1 VDFNSELVP
10 SVVAVVVV
18 HQPGAEFDEVLAAL
32 AEQDY
37 ANLKTLFLVS
47 GESGDLPATIRA
59 KLPDAFVRAVAGNPG
74 FGAAA
79 NEVLHL
85 VEGDNGF
92 FMLIHDDV
100 ALEPGAVRLLV
111 EELYRSNAGMVG
123 PKLVLWDRPGIL
135 QHVGLGVD
143 RFGEVDP
150 LVEPGEADQE
160 QHDAVR
166 DVFALPSAC
175 ILARADLFRALG
187 GFDPTT
193 SFYGEDVDLCWR
205 AHLSGARVVVVPAAK
220 ARHRE
225 RLVLRRTDLPH
236 HTLAARHRVRSVV
249 TLTGGLRLPLVLVQM
264 LLLCVLEMIVGL
276 FTGRLGEAFASLRA
290 TVGLIPR
297 IGSIIR
303 RRREVSSLREVPYR
317 EVAGLQI
324 RGSARLASYL
334 RTREQLHMSVDQ
346 SAVGVRRF
354 TRNTAGQIAAW
365 MSVMILALIG
375 SRAFLLHGVPRI
387 GEFVGFPT
395 STRVLL
401 GDYWSGWWGHGL
413 GRTMAAPT
421 GIGVLGVLGIASLGH
436 MALFNTLAVLAW
448 LPIGYYGVWRLMSIF
463 PSSRA
468 RIVGLIAFAA
478 VPLPYN
484 ALAAGRW
491 GVVVAYGALPW
502 IIHLMRKIARIEP
515 ALGARSDAD
524 VADAFATASRRQIVR
539 WTAQLVL
546 LTAVVSAFTPTFAG
560 LVVVVGLALAI
571 ATLLARSS
579 IWTALTLLGAG
590 LVAGV
595 LGLAINL
602 PWLPSLFG
610 THGWDAFV
618 GAPTV
623 SSNDFSL
630 SHTLRFAVGPDKL
643 GALAIALWL
652 PVLAAPL
659 LARGWRL
666 TWAARGGVLA
676 VGAFALAVLGQRDSL
691 PFRLPEAGILLAP
704 AAVGLAIAAAC
715 AAAAFEQD
723 VQGGSFGWKQPLGV
737 LCGAA
742 LVLGAIPSLAAT
754 ANGRWS
760 TPTNALLQPSD
771 QFATNP
777 TEGDSRTLYVGD
789 TRVMP
794 LDGWRLDDNGLTG
807 VSYSIV
813 DDGQLDIH
821 ERWAGLPSGA
831 ETDVRDVLALMSSN
845 STARIGRLLA
855 PYSIRYIVVPMID
868 GVDSTTGSP
877 LASPRGLIESL
888 TAQLD
893 LRRLY
898 TPANY
903 VAFENIAWIPTRAA
917 LSAAAGQA
925 SNEAGSTALASD
937 DISGS
942 TPALLGMSDRGP
954 ATATV
959 PAGVIYS
966 AVPFD
971 NRWTLDL
978 NGARIAPR
986 VAFGSTLAFDVPT
999 PGRATLTYSTDT
1011 SRHIAVIVQLLA
1023 WLALLVA
1030 ASSVRWG
1037 WLRRRRH
1044 LVNVDEGPVLR
1055 LGTRDGGSDAIFDPF
1070 ARVGQSTGADDE
1082 PQAESDVA
1090 SNDSETA
1097 PELAPATEPET
1108 ETETE
1113 TEPAR
1118 EAFPVTDD
1126 VFGAGPFHTPLP
1138 PPTAIQTAEGLD
1150 TPPPDSEPTEP
1161 S

>member
-18 HQPGAEFDEVLAAL
+18 HQPGEGFGEVLDAL
-32 AEQDY
+32 AAQDY
-37 ANLKTLFLVS
+37 GNLRTLFLVA
-47 GESGDLPATIRA
+47 GEAGDIPDTIRA
-59 KLPDAFVRAVAGNPG
+59 TLPDAFVRAVAGNPG

-92 FMLIHDDV
+92 FMLMHDDV

-123 PKLVLWDRPGIL
+123 PKLVLWNRPGIL

-175 ILARADLFRALG
+175 ILARADLFRTLG
-187 GFDPTT
+187 GFDASTP
-193 SFYGEDVDLCWR
+193 FYGEDVDLCWR

-220 ARHRE
+220 ARHQE
-225 RLVLRRTDLPH
+225 RLTSRRNDLPH
-236 HTLAARHRVRSVV
+236 HTLAARHRVRSVA

-264 LLLCVLEMIVGL
+264 LLLCILEMVVGL

-290 TVGLIPR
+290 TLGLIPR
-297 IGSIIR
+297 VGSIIR
-303 RRREVSSLREVPYR
+303 RRREVSPLREVPYR

-334 RTREQLHMSVDQ
+334 RTREQHHMAVDH
-346 SAVGVRRF
+346 SAIGARRF
-354 TRNTAGQIAAW
+354 SRNTAGQIAAW
-365 MSVMILALIG
+365 LAVMILALIG
-375 SRAFLLHGVPRI
+375 SRTFLIDGVPRI
-387 GEFVGFPT
+387 GEFVRFPS
-395 STRVLL
+395 STRVLI

-413 GRTMAAPT
+413 GRTIAAPT
-421 GIGVLGVLGIASLGH
+421 GIGLLGIIGIASAGH
-436 MALFNTLAVLAW
+436 MALLHTLAVLVW
-448 LPIGYYGVWRLMSIF
+448 LPIGYYGAWRLMSIF

-468 RIVGLIAFAA
+468 RIVGLVAFAA

-502 IIHLMRKIARIEP
+502 VVHLMRKIARIEP
-515 ALGARSDAD
+515 ALTARSDTD
-524 VADAFATASRRQIVR
+524 VPDAYADATVRQLVR
-539 WTAQLVL
+539 WSAQLVL
-546 LTAVVSAFTPTFAG
+546 LTGLVTAFVPSFAG
-560 LVVVVGLALAI
+560 IVAIVGLALAV

-579 IWTALTLLGAG
+579 AWTALTLVVSGVGAG
-590 LVAGV
+590 A
-595 LGLAINL
+595 LGLLINL
-602 PWLPSLFG
+602 PWFTSLFG
-610 THGWDAFV
+610 ANGWDTFV
-618 GAPTV
+618 GAPTAT
-623 SSNDFSL
+623 SNSFSL

-643 GALAIALWL
+643 GVLAIALWL
-652 PVLAAPL
+652 PVIAAPL
-659 LARGWRL
+659 LANGWRL
-666 TWAARGGVLA
+666 TWAARASVLA
-676 VGAFALAVLGQRDSL
+676 VAALALAVLGQRDAL

-723 VQGGSFGWKQPLGV
+723 VQGGSFGWKQPLGI

-742 LVLGAIPSLAAT
+742 LVLGAIPSTAAT

-760 TPTNALLQPSD
+760 TPTNEMPQASD
-771 QFATNP
+771 QLAANP
-777 TEGDSRTLYVGD
+777 TEGDSRSLYIGD
-789 TRVMP
+789 ARVMP
-794 LDGWRLDDNGLTG
+794 VDGWRLDDAGLTG

-813 DDGQLDIH
+813 DDGDLDIH

-831 ETDVRDVLALMSSN
+831 ESDVRDVLALMSSN

-855 PYSIRYIVVPMID
+855 PYSIRFIIVPLLD
-868 GVDSTTGSP
+868 GVTSTTSHP
-877 LASPRGLIESL
+877 LPPPKGLVETL

-893 LRRLY
+893 LFRWY
-898 TPANY
+898 TPSNY
-903 VAFENIAWIPTRAA
+903 IVFENKAWIPTRAA
-917 LSAAAGQA
+917 LSAAAAQA

-942 TPALLGMSDRGP
+942 APALVGMSDRGP
-954 ATATV
+954 ASGVV
-959 PAGVIYS
+959 PAGVLYS

-971 NRWTLDL
+971 SRWHLSVD
-978 NGARIAPR
+978 GAGVAPR
-986 VAFGSTLAFDVPT
+986 VAFGSTLAFDVPVA
-999 PGRATLTYSTDT
+999 GQATLSYSTAVG
-1011 SRHIAVIVQLLA
+1011 RRVAVIVQLLA
-1023 WLALLVA
+1023 WLALLGA
-1030 ASSVRWG
+1030 ASTVRLG
-1037 WLRRRRH
+1037 WLRRRRR
-1044 LVNVDEGPVLR
+1044 LTDLDEGPVLR
-1055 LGTRDGGSDAIFDPF
+1055 LGTLEPGSGSMFDPF
-1070 ARVGQSTGADDE
+1070 ARAAQPDGDEEQSDDAEPGVPMAVPVEERIEERVEEPVVVPAEEPDPLDVFDDVYGPGPFGPGPFEPTG
-1082 PQAESDVA
+1082 P
-1090 SNDSETA
+1090 
-1097 PELAPATEPET
+1097 
-1108 ETETE
+1108 
-1113 TEPAR
+1113 PAR
-1118 EAFPVTDD
+1118 GDNAPDD
-1126 VFGAGPFHTPLP
+1126 AQNV
-1138 PPTAIQTAEGLD
+1138 D
-1150 TPPPDSEPTEP
+1150 DP